1 MNLPVQI
8 VFRGMDPPAS
18 LEVRIRRRARKLEAF
33 VPDVRSCHVVVER
46 RDRRCGRRYAVEVGV
61 RLSGLEV
68 FAGEC
73 YENENPAIAMRGA
86 FDAICR
92 RLERRAGPGVA
103 PTDPPVAGPLQALAA
118 AP

>member
-8 VFRGMDPPAS
+8 VFRGMDPLAS

-33 VPDVRSCHVVVER
+33 VPDVASCHVVVER
-46 RDRRCGRRYAVEVGV
+46 RDRRCGRRYAVAVGV
-61 RLSGLEV
+61 HLSGLEA

-86 FDAICR
+86 LDAICR
-92 RLERRAGPGVA
+92 RLECRAGA
-103 PTDPPVAGPLQALAA
+103 RTGPASVSRALAVA
-118 AP
+118 S